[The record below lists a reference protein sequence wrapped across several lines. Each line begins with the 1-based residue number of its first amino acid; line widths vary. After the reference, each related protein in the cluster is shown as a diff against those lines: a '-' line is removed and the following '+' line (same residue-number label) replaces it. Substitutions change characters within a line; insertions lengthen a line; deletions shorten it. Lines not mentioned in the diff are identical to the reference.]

1 MDLKSRLYIIN
12 GILISTG
19 LGYSG
24 LIYCTI
30 TNKKSPLINKT
41 FDSILYGSGITLCLI
56 PIYYNIIGINL
67 LKG

>member
-12 GILISTG
+12 GILIYTG

-41 FDSILYGSGITLCLI
+41 FDSILYGSGIALCLI
-56 PIYYNIIGINL
+56 PLVLNVKL